1 MAINYIKLNET
12 KKVVS
17 TQDEAIDKLQSNMVE
32 YAKEYDIAHLV
43 FVEGQKPDFFI
54 VNNIGS
60 SDLVTIQQD
69 HYITEMAPIKQGATI
84 EEMKKNQVT
93 IKPVRTGE
101 MLVKYFKAG
110 CKKVISGDKTIE
122 IDDAFIETIPSSVL
136 QEIGSYIMMRS
147 TISESKKK

>member
-1 MAINYIKLNET
+1 VAINYIKLNEI

-17 TQDEAIDKLQSNMVE
+17 TQDEAIDKEKSSMVD
-32 YAKEYDIAHLV
+32 YQKEYDISHLV
-43 FVEGQKPDFFI
+43 FVEGQIPDYFI

-60 SDLVTIQQD
+60 SDLVTIQQE
-69 HYITEMAPIKQGATI
+69 HYVTEMAPIKQGASL

-110 CKKVISGDKTIE
+110 CKKIISGDKTIE
-122 IDDAFIETIPSSVL
+122 IDDAFIDTIPSSIL